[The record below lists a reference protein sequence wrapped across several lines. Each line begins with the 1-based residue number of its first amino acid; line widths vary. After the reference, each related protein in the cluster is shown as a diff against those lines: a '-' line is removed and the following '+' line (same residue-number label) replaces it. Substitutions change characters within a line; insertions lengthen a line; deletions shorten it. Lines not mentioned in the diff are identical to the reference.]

1 MSKRAFLDQTGD
13 TLVEV
18 MVAAAVLSLVLAG
31 SFTISNKATR
41 VNQTANERTT
51 VSNLMQRE
59 IEYIQASH
67 ARNPSVFWKDLTEF
81 EDRENTNFCKDDS
94 GSNDGMSAFY
104 TDATFTKIKITR
116 DAANKIQDGDPD
128 DFFDVWVEAVDGISY
143 VDFFVYSC
151 WEGIGSEGFQSSGLV
166 LRLSK

>member
-1 MSKRAFLDQTGD
+1 MSKMAFLDQTGD

-67 ARNPSVFWKDLTEF
+67 SRNPSVFWKDLTEF
-81 EDRENTNFCKDDS
+81 GNGENLDFCKDDS
-94 GSNDGMSAFY
+94 GSNAGTNSFY
-104 TDATFTKIKITR
+104 TDVAFVRKKINY
-116 DAANKIQDGDPD
+116 DAANKMQDGDPD
-128 DFFDVWVEAVDGISY
+128 DLFDVWVEAVGNASY